1 MRREPSRPCGPLKPQ
16 LAGQMLPMRS
26 PGALASADNIFCAT
40 SWQVAGGRSAA
51 EMLTPPWSRLPKCNA
66 ACKSDMMDCF
76 IAGISPTMQVA
87 KKMYD
92 YFQRRDAVSRAHRD
106 IQPTHATLHPAH
118 YALTTRLHPANP

>member
-1 MRREPSRPCGPLKPQ
+1 
-16 LAGQMLPMRS
+16 MLPMRN

-66 ACKSDMMDCF
+66 DTKSDTTDTL
-76 IAGISPTMQVA
+76 ITGISPTMQVA

-92 YFQRRDAVSRAHRD
+92 
-106 IQPTHATLHPAH
+106 
-118 YALTTRLHPANP
+118 